1 MKKTVRAI
9 FILSALMLF
18 ASCSGKKEELKPVSI
33 GNLTFE
39 FDANVWEHIEN
50 KAENAPLEFKD
61 SKGNTISIYVSQEST
76 YQHPMEMINFYKT
89 MFSGY
94 DEFKEFLAP
103 NKLEVNGNTW
113 YEYGYS
119 YKDGTSIRKV
129 YQRFY
134 GKYYNAASIS
144 YSSTEEDYD
153 TGYDEAVKMMSKIK
167 ASDVTND
174 VNEAKA
180 HKFLVGDWEVTNS
193 GYLVLHDDGTY
204 EWYKDASKDANNMH
218 SGTYGCDVENA
229 TMSLKE
235 GDGIYL
241 VLFPEKLI
249 VNGEAEESKSYKID
263 YLISFEQKENT
274 DGYQMVNM
282 ASYNLYNIIKK

>member
-9 FILSALMLF
+9 FILSALMLL
-18 ASCSGKKEELKPVSI
+18 ASCSSKKEELKPVSI

-39 FDANVWEHIEN
+39 YDANVWDHKESTT
-50 KAENAPLEFKD
+50 ENAPLEFTD
-61 SKGNTISIYVSQEST
+61 SKGNLISVYVSQEST
-76 YQHPMEMINFYKT
+76 YQHPMDMINFYKT

-103 NKLEVNGNTW
+103 KKVEVNGSSW

-119 YKDGTSIRKV
+119 YKDGTTIRKV

-144 YSSTEEDYD
+144 YSSTEDNYD
-153 TGYDEAVKMMSKIK
+153 TGYEEAVKMMSKIK

-174 VNEAKA
+174 VNEKKA
-180 HKFLVGDWEVTNS
+180 HKFLVGDWEVKDS
-193 GYLVLHDDGTY
+193 GYLVLKEDGTY
-204 EWYKDASKDANNMH
+204 EWYKDATKDTNNMH

-241 VLFPEKLI
+241 VLFPEKLM
-249 VNGEAEESKSYKID
+249 VNGKAEETKSYKID
-263 YLISFEQKENT
+263 YLISFEQKEGVE
-274 DGYQMVNM
+274 GYQMVNM
-282 ASYNLYNIIKK
+282 ATYNLYTLIKK